1 MTEKKIRCKF
11 LLNLDI
17 RIKLFELP
25 KYITTAEFR
34 DRDTIYTIN
43 DLFNW
48 LKFDFIYPI
57 IHIS

>member
-48 LKFDFIYPI
+48 LKFNFV
-57 IHIS
+57 